1 MDNNSKEDIEENL
14 SLINQQYLKE
24 LELNTN
30 IFNEKIKNL
39 NNNLFNTEEK
49 NKSSSSHKKYRF
61 NNSQI
66 IEPTNLKYIYDFNKK
81 DLNTIDNH
89 HLNSHTY
96 KAKRRGKEKYDDSI
110 NEINFGLKNRITEL
124 KKENEYKEYV
134 INNLKNKLEENEKNK
149 KVDFNYLEYNQLIL
163 EIEEKNNMIQKLEK
177 VVKFLKQRNEEL
189 NKDNIILK
197 NENMDL
203 KSRLNNIGSEID
215 LNKINYLNYMKE
227 MNNLKLEI
235 KKLNLEMLNLDNK
248 YTEINKENEK
258 LNSLINEKN
267 VIIYNYQ
274 KQLNLQY
281 MNKNNNQF
289 WDDVNNNNDKE
300 ENNINDVF
308 KKYNYNKYFNN
319 MEHESI
325 NNNANNIKNK
335 FNKNN
340 DLNFLENYLNSL
352 LKERSKLENELIE
365 VNESPKTFSDI
376 KLKSNINNKIALNDK
391 EIQETKIK
399 LKNIRGY

>member
-1 MDNNSKEDIEENL
+1 
-14 SLINQQYLKE
+14 
-24 LELNTN
+24 
-30 IFNEKIKNL
+30 
-39 NNNLFNTEEK
+39 
-49 NKSSSSHKKYRF
+49 
-61 NNSQI
+61 
-66 IEPTNLKYIYDFNKK
+66 
-81 DLNTIDNH
+81 
-89 HLNSHTY
+89 
-96 KAKRRGKEKYDDSI
+96 
-110 NEINFGLKNRITEL
+110 
-124 KKENEYKEYV
+124 
-134 INNLKNKLEENEKNK
+134 
-149 KVDFNYLEYNQLIL
+149 
-163 EIEEKNNMIQKLEK
+163 MIQKLEK
-177 VVKFLKQRNEEL
+177 VVKYLKQRNEEL

-365 VNESPKTFSDI
+365 VNESPRTFSDI
-376 KLKSNINNKIALNDK
+376 KLKTNINSKISLNEK

-399 LKNIRGY
+399 LKNLRGY